1 MLISLLA
8 TALAAV
14 PPNAHITATENDCTF
29 YALPANANGVEAIHV
44 DCEWPELTVV
54 TLDALLK
61 KWGDHSKY
69 FSAVAQAEVLGTDGE
84 ISRVH
89 QRHVASGISDREITL
104 DMWREVIDK
113 GYRYAWKKSGAQAP
127 MWDDGNVACPTD
139 DGAWTVV
146 ALPRGGVKVNYDLL
160 YEPGGWVPGFVVR
173 WFQTSG
179 IVTLVSE
186 LRTRANAG

>member
-1 MLISLLA
+1 MLTLLLA

-14 PPNAHITATENDCTF
+14 PPNARLTASENDCTF
-29 YALPANANGVEAIHV
+29 YALPANANGVEAVHV

-61 KWGDHSKY
+61 KWEAHASY
-69 FSAVAQAEVLGTDGE
+69 FSAVAKAETLETKGE
-84 ISRVH
+84 VSRVH
-89 QRHVASGISDREITL
+89 QRHVASGISDREVTL
-104 DMWREVIDK
+104 DMWRETVEK
-113 GYRYAWKKSGAQAP
+113 GYRYAWKNSGSQEPLWDKSS
-127 MWDDGNVACPTD
+127 VACPQD
-139 DGAWTVV
+139 EGAWTVV
-146 ALPRGGVKVNYDLL
+146 ALPRGGVRINYDLL

-179 IVTLVSE
+179 IVTMLDE